1 MNNSDF
7 DVRWK
12 QRFSNF
18 KKALIQL
25 EDAVVL
31 SQQRQLT
38 QLEKQGVIQA
48 FEFTHELAWNVL
60 KDFLEDQGEQSI
72 KGSKDATRAAFKV
85 SLIKDGEQWMAMI
98 QSRNLSSHTY
108 DEETAESLVTAIVND
123 YFPLFKVLKSEMED
137 LKNECR

>member
-1 MNNSDF
+1 MNNFD

-18 KKALIQL
+18 KKALTQL
-25 EDAVVL
+25 ENAVEL
-31 SQQRQLT
+31 SQQRKLT

-60 KDFLEDQGEQSI
+60 KDFLQDQGEQNI

-85 SLIKDGEQWMAMI
+85 SLITASEQWMAMI
-98 QSRNLSSHTY
+98 QSRNISSHTY
-108 DEETAESLVTAIVND
+108 DEATAEAIIND
-123 YFPLFKVLKSEMED
+123 YFPLFIALRIEMQ
-137 LKNECR
+137 RY